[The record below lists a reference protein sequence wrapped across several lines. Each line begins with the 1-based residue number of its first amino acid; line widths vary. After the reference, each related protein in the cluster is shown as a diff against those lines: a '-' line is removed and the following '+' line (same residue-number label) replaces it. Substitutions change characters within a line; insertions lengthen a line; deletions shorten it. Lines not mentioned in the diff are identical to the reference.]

1 MRYLTVLTTTAI
13 AAVMA
18 GCSGANNTNVNSNA
32 EHRNP
37 NTMVNTSPPA
47 ANLSPANPP
56 PTMMPANT
64 MNANGAR
71 QPIGRMPPGMANEK
85 MTPAPNHP
93 PGYLGPPIKKPSP

>member
-1 MRYLTVLTTTAI
+1 MLIVGAAGVAACGSTAVNVNTNLRNTTTA
-13 AAVMA
+13 
-18 GCSGANNTNVNSNA
+18 NNN
-32 EHRNP
+32 
-37 NTMVNTSPPA
+37 PPA

-64 MNANGAR
+64 GSSNAAR